1 MGRKDRADWEDSR
14 TTLEAGTSA
23 AEAIPDLME
32 SSWLVNWELA
42 RLNLNWRRVSRL

>member
-1 MGRKDRADWEDSR
+1 MGRKDKADWEDSR
-14 TTLEAGTSA
+14 TTLETGTSA

>member
-1 MGRKDRADWEDSR
+1 
-14 TTLEAGTSA
+14 
-23 AEAIPDLME
+23 ME